1 MTRDENDVA
10 PHMLAVLLAIA
21 LVVMYGLVPAQPELF
36 GIGPRAGSMIV
47 ENAIGAAI
55 LATIVAAVGF
65 ATRRVDTR
73 REPMPIHPIVIVL
86 VFAGGCYWLRD
97 NSWIDARE
105 GIDGTISALFRIAWF
120 VIVINV
126 RRVDMTLP
134 KRGMYVVA
142 TVILMFFDQSRTY
155 FLIALLV
162 LLTDLGLVAI
172 IPALVTAL
180 LVAAVRSNE
189 NSGFVHSMMFAIGGE
204 GFLGSQG
211 VFQVLTIGERG
222 INFSI
227 PAAQALFSPLTATV
241 TLFAKR
247 LGYSADLFDSSSYL
261 GSYIR
266 ATTGDTYPPM
276 GGFFILSEF
285 IRAGWFGVICMAL
298 YMVIVLFLTKK
309 MFDTIE
315 FPIGSFI
322 AILAIKNSPMT
333 YWNLVISVFVVSYVV
348 HRIGNVM
355 RSVRQSKRDTGRYPV
370 SHGQA

>member
-1 MTRDENDVA
+1 MTRDKNQVA
-10 PHMLAVLLAIA
+10 PHTLAVLLAIA

-36 GIGPRAGSMIV
+36 GIGPRAGSMIA
-47 ENAIGAAI
+47 ENAIGAAM
-55 LATIVAAVGF
+55 LAMIVAIVGVG
-65 ATRRVDTR
+65 TRRIVTK
-73 REPMPIHPIVIVL
+73 REPVPIHPIVTVL

-105 GIDGTISALFRIAWF
+105 GVEGTVSALFRIVWF
-120 VIVINV
+120 VIVINI
-126 RRVDMTLP
+126 RRADMTLL

-172 IPALVTAL
+172 VPALIAAL
-180 LVAAVRSNE
+180 LVAAVRSSE
-189 NSGFVHSMMFAIGGE
+189 NRGFIYSMMFAIGGE
-204 GFLGSQG
+204 GYLGSQG

-247 LGYSADLFDSSSYL
+247 LGYSADMFDSSSYL

-309 MFDTIE
+309 LFDTIE

-333 YWNLVISVFVVSYVV
+333 YWNLVISVFVISYAV
-348 HRIGNVM
+348 HRIGDVL
-355 RSVRQSKRDTGRYPV
+355 RSVRQSKRAVGVPPF
-370 SHGQA
+370 SHGQT